1 MIDLIGRGILI
12 IISDILSIVTI
23 GFCLIQKIPQI
34 RTLYNGKSARG
45 ISATSLYLELFSYS
59 IMMSYNYCN
68 RYSILSYMEYP
79 ILLFQE
85 YILIFLVL
93 KYRRQLNANSYKIAG
108 AYFFALSMF
117 LTNIIPTFILAM
129 LVPFCTPIGATSKI
143 IQLYEIIRTKNAS
156 SVNLTT
162 WMISAFTNLTRIYTV
177 MVDSGDRMLL
187 ANFTISFLLSGSIY
201 LAAFYYKKPK
211 AH

>member
-85 YILIFLVL
+85 YILIYLVL

>member
-1 MIDLIGRGILI
+1 MQLKKI
-12 IISDILSIVTI
+12 IFFL
-23 GFCLIQKIPQI
+23 
-34 RTLYNGKSARG
+34 G

-85 YILIFLVL
+85 YILIYLVL
-93 KYRRQLNANSYKIAG
+93 KYKGQLDSNAYKFAG
-108 AYFFALSMF
+108 AYFFALSLF

-129 LVPFCTPIGATSKI
+129 LVVSFKIKFLQFDSFAGLVWSNTDSKSCEFLRKKKHTQSSCFRVIKKCFFLQPFCTPIGATSKV
-143 IQLYEIIRTKNAS
+143 IQLVEILRTKNAS

-162 WMISAFTNLTRIYTV
+162 WLISAFTNLSEYGNFFFNLI
-177 MVDSGDRMLL
+177 LL
-187 ANFTISFLLSGSIY
+187 RTN
-201 LAAFYYKKPK
+201 
-211 AH
+211 

>member
-1 MIDLIGRGILI
+1 MINLIGQGILI
-12 IISDILSIVTI
+12 IISDILSILTI

-34 RTLYNGKSARG
+34 KTLYKGKSARGKCIYGKRSIRYVNGVNIVG

-85 YILIFLVL
+85 YILIYLVL
-93 KYRRQLNANSYKIAG
+93 KYKRQLNSNAYKFAG
-108 AYFFALSMF
+108 AYFFALSLF

-129 LVPFCTPIGATSKI
+129 LVVSSLEPETVNSI
-143 IQLYEIIRTKNAS
+143 ILCPNT
-156 SVNLTT
+156 L
-162 WMISAFTNLTRIYTV
+162 
-177 MVDSGDRMLL
+177 DSLETETYSTCVSNHSL
-187 ANFTISFLLSGSIY
+187 N
-201 LAAFYYKKPK
+201 
-211 AH
+211 